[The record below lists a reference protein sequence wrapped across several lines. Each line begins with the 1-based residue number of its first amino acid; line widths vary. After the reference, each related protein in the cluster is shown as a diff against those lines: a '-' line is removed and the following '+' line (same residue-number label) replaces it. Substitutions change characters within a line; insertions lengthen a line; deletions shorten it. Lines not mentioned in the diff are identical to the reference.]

1 MNKRY
6 IIFTEFF
13 AELAAS
19 QNVWYEERVS
29 VLGWPAFA
37 LV

>member
-6 IIFTEFF
+6 IIFTEYF

-19 QNVWYEERVS
+19 QNVRYEERVS
-29 VLGWPAFA
+29 VFGWPAFA